1 MAKSKT
7 YCVMPHLGM
16 SIQNHGDIC
25 VCNVNNLSFKKDND
39 EVFYIH
45 ADGLKDS
52 WNSKTRTHIVD
63 LLDSGVGHQLTEHN
77 SGCDY
82 CYSRENSGMQSQ
94 RTFLNNVFKD
104 VQPLT
109 TQPKVLI
116 IKPGNVCNL
125 SCRMC
130 NPATSSS
137 WYTDGY
143 KLAVKYEGVTD
154 SFVKWT
160 KNFEHI
166 RNGFNADNE
175 KFWTEFDEWLP
186 NLVFIDIYG
195 GEPFLSNRLFES
207 LGKVAASGES
217 ANISLKLH
225 TNGTI
230 YNEQYLSTLSKFKKV
245 ELHVSIDSHVPEHNN
260 YIRYPVNGLL
270 LLENLIKFKEY
281 LKVHPNNI
289 ALEITCTLN
298 TLNIFYYSEIYLELL
313 KLGFKVGTNIVTDPE
328 EYDIRILPEKV
339 KQIIVNKS
347 PKLTEYIFQEVNNSQ
362 KHFEKFWQVTKD
374 LDQMRGQSFA
384 TTFPEYYECLKPY
397 LNEEIK

>member
-1 MAKSKT
+1 MANSKT

-52 WNSKTRTHIVD
+52 WNSKTRTHIVN
-63 LLDSGVGHQLTEHN
+63 LLDSGIGHQPSEYN
-77 SGCDY
+77 SGCEH
-82 CYSRENSGMQSQ
+82 CYSRENSGMRSQ
-94 RTFLNNVFKD
+94 RTILNNVFKD
-104 VQPLT
+104 VQPLA

-143 KLAVKYEGVTD
+143 KLAVKYEGITD
-154 SFVKWT
+154 SFAKWT
-160 KNFEHI
+160 RNFEHI
-166 RNGFNADNE
+166 RNGFGSNNE
-175 KFWTEFDEWLP
+175 KFWNEFDEWLP
-186 NLVFIDIYG
+186 NLVFVDIYG
-195 GEPFLSNRLFES
+195 GEPFLSERLFRSLTIVAES
-207 LGKVAASGES
+207 GAAS
-217 ANISLKLH
+217 NISLQLH

-230 YNEQYLSTLSKFKKV
+230 YNEQYLNTLSKFKKV

-260 YIRYPVNGLL
+260 YIRYPVNGTI

-313 KLGFKVGTNIVTDPE
+313 KLGFKVGTNIVTVPE